1 MNKLIST
8 IMYEIGFFVGV
19 IQGLFLAFCI
29 MIERNT
35 RQ

>member
-19 IQGLFLAFCI
+19 VKGLFLAFCI

-35 RQ
+35 K

>member
-19 IQGLFLAFCI
+19 VEGLFLAFCLI
-29 MIERNT
+29 IERSK
-35 RQ
+35 R